1 MATLMQP
8 SPAAHRDHAASFDR
22 SRPSSAP
29 FASSSFDRAPSPA
42 GPPVR
47 SRTGSNNSAS
57 PAPSPVTPAPSGY
70 PQQQQQQQQYAATSY
85 FPPSG
90 PHYPVVQ
97 PAWPNTP
104 VPATSFYAPPFN
116 PYPNGAAPSPVYQ
129 QPDFSAWAHVY
140 SQMVAG
146 GHMPGPGHMPQQQAA
161 QHPQDLDDYSAASDP
176 PRRRTTSGP
185 ASPRAGMTG
194 LSASQSSAPPK
205 GLQPAQGFHPYKRG
219 PSHRPS
225 PSSES
230 GMSRSTSQPSVSL
243 SDYAKGGPASSSVD
257 EHRRTTSDASGTD
270 LVPPPKLRD
279 RQYSSSSDRSSRDGR
294 GDGAKSPPSSQPRTS
309 SPSVT
314 SPPNI
319 SRPPSTSSSSKGAVQ
334 GASAAAPAS
343 ALPSRSPLSKSG
355 PLPELP
361 TSSSNTKGRAR
372 NDPSPPQSSS
382 SRSKGS
388 APPSLSR
395 SLAPVNVN
403 VPQDFA
409 PPSAPFANVQAMGS
423 DVSLAETER
432 TTQTTASKAPKRG
445 LFRMK
450 NKSTD
455 NISLSSTV
463 SSASMM
469 IRKMGSLGKLAR
481 RNSLMGISKIFK
493 DKPKDEDAPIPE
505 KQASILSFKKKSGK
519 KATAAPAEI
528 SRAHAELDR
537 VSEEDDRVL
546 SGLSP
551 AAQLARQHTQRSRRE
566 AERKVAESKPADRK
580 AAAESNKKASTTEF
594 GGPSGEPTWDIN
606 TAARPGQPQ
615 QKAADMDTPAPSA
628 SISSPNGTS
637 VVRVLPHSPT
647 VVHAFAVNGQEYDSD
662 DTSEGE
668 AVDDVTSRM
677 LNASLDEDDD
687 FQPLWARPHIDRYAQ
702 PKKGIL
708 RTVVSN
714 EHLELAASRPTPPAV
729 EPTRA
734 PAARANPSLLPSL
747 PAPTPE
753 RIDGVAHAAHTA
765 DRPEAAYDPL
775 SPDFSPFDS
784 TPIQLDL
791 RPSIFTQPALNT
803 SAPNLSL
810 AGGGPVPPPQTRS
823 MTAPAR
829 RRLVWAPECA
839 VYSTYDAGTYDRRS
853 EPATCNRLTPELAMS
868 IKQELNAFKLEMPVH
883 PSSRVYTHYFA

>member
-1 MATLMQP
+1 
-8 SPAAHRDHAASFDR
+8 
-22 SRPSSAP
+22 
-29 FASSSFDRAPSPA
+29 
-42 GPPVR
+42 
-47 SRTGSNNSAS
+47 
-57 PAPSPVTPAPSGY
+57 
-70 PQQQQQQQQYAATSY
+70 
-85 FPPSG
+85 
-90 PHYPVVQ
+90 
-97 PAWPNTP
+97 
-104 VPATSFYAPPFN
+104 
-116 PYPNGAAPSPVYQ
+116 
-129 QPDFSAWAHVY
+129 
-140 SQMVAG
+140 
-146 GHMPGPGHMPQQQAA
+146 
-161 QHPQDLDDYSAASDP
+161 
-176 PRRRTTSGP
+176 
-185 ASPRAGMTG
+185 
-194 LSASQSSAPPK
+194 
-205 GLQPAQGFHPYKRG
+205 
-219 PSHRPS
+219 
-225 PSSES
+225 
-230 GMSRSTSQPSVSL
+230 MSRSTSQPSVSL
-243 SDYAKGGPASSSVD
+243 SDYAKGGPAPSSVD
-257 EHRRTTSDASGTD
+257 DHRRSASDASGTD

-294 GDGAKSPPSSQPRTS
+294 DGAKSPPSSQPRTS

-314 SPPNI
+314 TPPNI
-319 SRPPSTSSSSKGAVQ
+319 SRPPSSSSSSKGTAQ
-334 GASAAAPAS
+334 AASAPAPAS

-361 TSSSNTKGRAR
+361 ASSGSSKGRAR

-382 SRSKGS
+382 RSKGAS

-403 VPQDFA
+403 VPQDFT

-445 LFRMK
+445 LFRLK

-566 AERKVAESKPADRK
+566 AERKVAESKTPNRK
-580 AAAESNKKASTTEF
+580 AAAELTKKASATEF

-615 QKAADMDTPAPSA
+615 QKTPETEGPAPS
-628 SISSPNGTS
+628 SLSSPNGTS
-637 VVRVLPHSPT
+637 VVRVLPRSAT
-647 VVHAFAVNGQEYDSD
+647 VVHAFAVNDQEYDSD

-677 LNASLDEDDD
+677 LNTTLNEDDD
-687 FQPLWARPHIDRYAQ
+687 FQPLWARPHIDRHAQ

-714 EHLELAASRPTPPAV
+714 EHLELAASLPPTPAAA

-734 PAARANPSLLPSL
+734 PTVAGPGLLDSLA
-747 PAPTPE
+747 APTPE
-753 RIDGVAHAAHTA
+753 RIDGVAHAAHVGE
-765 DRPEAAYDPL
+765 RPETAYDPL

-791 RPSIFTQPALNT
+791 RSSIFNQPALNT

-810 AGGGPVPPPQTRS
+810 AGAGPVPPPQTRS